1 MKQTKLHVQAH
12 RGASSELPENTVGS
26 VVRAVEIGADS
37 VEIDIQLLQ
46 DDRFLVV
53 HDFHFGSTRISGL
66 SSADSFC
73 ESYPFLEDVF
83 GALRKTPS
91 EKKDFFL
98 DLEIK
103 RDPTS
108 PSGPDPDKIAMAFLQ
123 TLEREKSAI
132 PIVVRSF
139 DWEIL
144 RKIKKISPQQAI
156 TPLMTQDF
164 SLLEEAFKISSDWI
178 AAPKEALD
186 SQKINKIKAANKKLM
201 VYTVNIPSDWQKWID
216 EGADGITTDYPR
228 ELLNMLN
235 RSLFK

>member
-12 RGASSELPENTVGS
+12 RGASSELPENTVES

-37 VEIDIQLLQ
+37 VEIDIQLLK

-53 HDFHFGSTRISGL
+53 HDFQIGSIRVSAH

-73 ESYPFLEDVF
+73 ENYPFLEDVF
-83 GALRKTPS
+83 GALGKTPS
-91 EKKDFFL
+91 VKNFFL

-108 PSGPDPDKIAMAFLQ
+108 PSSPDPDKIARAFLQ
-123 TLEREKSAI
+123 TLERVKPVI

-139 DWEIL
+139 DWEVL
-144 RKIKKISPQQAI
+144 RRLKKISPQQAI

-186 SQKINKIKAANKKLM
+186 SHKINKIKAANKKVM
-201 VYTVNIPSDWQKWID
+201 IYTVNTPSDWEKWID

-228 ELLNMLN
+228 ELLNMLD
-235 RSLFK
+235 RPLLK